1 MTESRREFFDRIAT
15 QWDGFVDLAEMGETL
30 RAGLLEVDIAPNS
43 TVVDLGCGTGNLS
56 LALLERL
63 GPEGCVLGVDFSPH
77 MLREA
82 QRKVKDGRVTWI
94 VADAADLPLE
104 SSTAD
109 CVICFSAWPHFF
121 DPARVLSEVLRVL
134 RPGGELHIWHAAPRA
149 TINQIHAE
157 AGEAVAHDILPSGH
171 SLAAL
176 VTSSGLQ
183 PFEVVDDEQRYLV
196 RARAPQT
203 KNG

>member
-15 QWDGFVDLAEMGETL
+15 QWDGFVDLAEMGEKL
-30 RAGLLEVDIAPNS
+30 RSGLLEIHVAPSN

-63 GPEGCVLGVDFSPH
+63 GPEGRVVAVDFSPH
-77 MLREA
+77 MVREA
-82 QRKVKDGRVTWI
+82 QRKVKDDRVTWV

-109 CVICFSAWPHFF
+109 YVICFSAWPHFP
-121 DPARVLSEVLRVL
+121 DPERVLSEVLRVL

-149 TINQIHAE
+149 TINHIHAE
-157 AGEAVAHDILPSGH
+157 AGGAVERDSLPSGH
-171 SLAAL
+171 LLAAL
-176 VTSSGLQ
+176 VTNSGLQ
-183 PFEVVDDEQRYLV
+183 PFEVIDDERRYLV
-196 RARAPQT
+196 RARAPQPQ
-203 KNG
+203 KG